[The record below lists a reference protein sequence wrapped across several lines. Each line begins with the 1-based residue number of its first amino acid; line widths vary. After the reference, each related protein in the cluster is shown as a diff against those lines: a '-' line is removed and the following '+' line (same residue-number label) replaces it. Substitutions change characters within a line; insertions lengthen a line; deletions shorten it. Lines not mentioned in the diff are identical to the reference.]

1 MDKNII
7 VCNMRYQN
15 LCTLYDN
22 SQVSAYDISITE
34 ALNEI
39 VELTFKYPIDDVSQ
53 KYVYLTPENL
63 VLYNKEYYRIK
74 TIEPSHDDDGKKYI
88 DVTCRHISESLQYT
102 TISLEEQT
110 PKHIDG
116 LMESALLY
124 EDGEPTIGWQV
135 GNIEVDKTIYR
146 GLEATEESVF
156 TILTT
161 IAEKYDGILK
171 FNSVDKTVDM
181 LKMADEDASKFDIRI
196 SKDLKDVKITYDTTE
211 LITRLYCFGASDDNG
226 NELDIMDVNP
236 TGKAYIDN
244 FDYYLNLGYT
254 EDDIKNSPELFLKT
268 NVWRDGD
275 YYDKQDLYDTG
286 VKKLA
291 DMSIPTIEVSI
302 SALDMSQYGNYR
314 TTSLN
319 IGDAVNVYDAD
330 LGAEF
335 VCNVT
340 SISKSSSDS
349 HLLNIEVTNKIQYK
363 NIIERL
369 FSTIGT
375 TNTVI
380 SNSGKVNG
388 SKVTN
393 ITTNQISDIDNYVD
407 NDTAQSTY
415 VTNDTLTN
423 NYLTSDDISNS
434 YATIEDINGSEIKV
448 NADLNK
454 IVDILTGKAEN
465 EDLEIQ
471 RFAVHEI
478 EADIGTFKDL
488 TTENFTATNAT
499 IDNLKVTKAEITD
512 LEASNLRIENV
523 ETNKANITD
532 LNATNANIET
542 LTTTKANV
550 TDLEATNANVTSLQA
565 DKANVTDLNATNAT
579 VQNLSTTKAN
589 ITDLNVTNEN
599 VANLQASKAS
609 VDDLTATNAS
619 ITSLDAK
626 KANVT
631 DLNVTNENVT
641 NLNASKANVVDL
653 NSANANIGTLQT
665 KVGEI
670 DTLLAGN
677 LSSSNIQSGGITS
690 DRLNVSD
697 GFITNAMIN
706 SLDAGKINTGEINT
720 TDVTISSDSGNLQ
733 ISDNTIQINDA
744 NTTRVQI
751 GKDASNDYSMYVWDA
766 SGNLMFDALG
776 IHEDAI
782 KSGIIRNSMVAID
795 AAISGSK
802 LDIESVITS
811 VNGATSNINSSK
823 VNLSTENQT
832 LDVAFSALK
841 NTVSDVSDATSTNTT
856 NLEVANGKIY
866 TLIDNTTITKDGET
880 TQLKDAYNRTV
891 QDVSSISTQLNSQQ
905 TTLDTAT
912 GDITEMKAKQSSF
925 DQSLNGFSTT
935 VSEVSV
941 TTANTAKNSIISME
955 DEYYKS
961 TSNTT
966 LTGGSWLSTS
976 LIRDEGTYIWKRT
989 LITHGDNST
998 EYSDPICITGDVGK
1012 DGENA
1017 IVLRIDSSRG
1027 NMFKN
1032 SSVNTVLTVSISNGS
1047 QKIIDYAGL
1056 TSAFGSSAYLEW
1068 SWKRINDASFSTI
1081 SLSDSRI
1088 KDNGFT
1094 FELSS
1099 EDVDTKVVFEC
1110 NLNI

>member
-7 VCNMRYQN
+7 VCNMRYQK
-15 LCTLYDN
+15 LCTLSDN
-22 SQVSAYDISITE
+22 SQVSAYEININDN
-34 ALNEI
+34 LNEI
-39 VELTFKYPIDDVSQ
+39 VELTFKYPKDDYSK
-53 KYVYLTPENL
+53 KYMYLTNENL
-63 VLYNKEYYRIK
+63 VLYDGEYYRIK
-74 TIEPSHDDDGKKYI
+74 SLKPSHDEDGSKYFDI
-88 DVTCRHISESLQYT
+88 TCRHLSESLQYNT
-102 TISLEEQT
+102 MNMEEQT
-110 PKHIDG
+110 PRHVDD
-116 LMESALLY
+116 LMKIALQY
-124 EDGEPTIGWQV
+124 DENNSPTLGWSV
-135 GNIEVDKTIYR
+135 GNITVNKEIYR
-146 GLEATEESVF
+146 GLEETEESVF
-156 TILTT
+156 TILTS
-161 IAEKYDGILK
+161 IAETFDGILR
-171 FNSVDKTVDM
+171 FNSVTKTVDL
-181 LKMADEDASKFDIRI
+181 LKMADENMSKFDLRV
-196 SKDLKDVKITYDTTE
+196 SKDLKNVSVTYDTTE
-211 LITRLYCFGASDDNG
+211 LVTRLYCFGGTDENG
-226 NELDIMDVNP
+226 NELDIMSVNP
-236 TGKAYIDN
+236 TGKAYIEN
-244 FDYYLNLGYT
+244 YDYYYNLGYT
-254 EDDIKNSPELFLKT
+254 DNDIKNYPELFLKT
-268 NVWRDGD
+268 AIWREDN
-275 YYDKQDLYDTG
+275 YYIEEDLYNDGIKQLET
-286 VKKLA
+286 
-291 DMSIPTIEVSI
+291 MSVPTVDIEI
-302 SALDMSQYGNYR
+302 SALDLSQYGNYR
-314 TTSLN
+314 TARLN
-319 IGDAVNVYDAD
+319 VGDAVTVYDAD
-330 LGAEF
+330 LEAEF
-335 VCNVT
+335 ICNVT
-340 SISKSSSDS
+340 SISRSSSDS
-349 HLLNIEVTNKIQYK
+349 HILNIEVTNKIQYK
-363 NIIERL
+363 NIIEKL

-375 TNTVI
+375 TNTII
-380 SNSGKVNG
+380 SSGGKVNG
-388 SKVTN
+388 SKIQNLKTD
-393 ITTNQISDIDNYVD
+393 QIVDIKENYVD
-407 NDTAQSTY
+407 QATANETF
-415 VTNDTLTN
+415 VTNETINN
-423 NYLTSDDISNS
+423 NYLTK
-434 YATIEDINGSEIKV
+434 EDINNKFSTIETIDRAFAKANTDIGTLEKLLEDK
-448 NADLNK
+448 AD
-454 IVDILTGKAEN
+454 N
-465 EDLEIQ
+465 ESVEIQ
-471 RFAVHEI
+471 RVYVHEI
-478 EADIGTFKDL
+478 EADVGVFKDI
-488 TTENFTATNAT
+488 TTENFTATNA
-499 IDNLKVTKAEITD
+499 N
-512 LEASNLRIENV
+512 IETLNA
-523 ETNKANITD
+523 NKANITD
-532 LNATNANIET
+532 LEAVSVNVDNLTANKADIADLNTTNATIAN
-542 LTTTKANV
+542 LDANKANV
-550 TDLEATNANVTSLQA
+550 TDLQATNASITNLDTK
-565 DKANVTDLNATNAT
+565 KANVTDLNATNAA
-579 VQNLSTTKAN
+579 VNNLN
-589 ITDLNVTNEN
+589 
-599 VANLQASKAS
+599 
-609 VDDLTATNAS
+609 
-619 ITSLDAK
+619 AK

-665 KVGEI
+665 KVGDI

-925 DQSLNGFSTT
+925 NQSLNGFSTT

-976 LIRDEGTYIWKRT
+976 PIRDEGTYIWKRT

>member
-7 VCNMRYQN
+7 VCNMRYQK
-15 LCTLYDN
+15 LCTLSDN
-22 SQVSAYDISITE
+22 SQVSAYEININDN
-34 ALNEI
+34 LNEI
-39 VELTFKYPIDDVSQ
+39 VELTFKYPKDDYSK
-53 KYVYLTPENL
+53 KYMYLTNENL
-63 VLYNKEYYRIK
+63 VLYDGEYYRIK
-74 TIEPSHDDDGKKYI
+74 SLKPSHDEDGSKYFDI
-88 DVTCRHISESLQYT
+88 TCRHLSESLQYNT
-102 TISLEEQT
+102 MNMEEQT
-110 PKHIDG
+110 PRHVDD
-116 LMESALLY
+116 LMKIALQY
-124 EDGEPTIGWQV
+124 DENNSPTLGWSV
-135 GNIEVDKTIYR
+135 GNITVNKEIYR
-146 GLEATEESVF
+146 GLEETEESVF
-156 TILTT
+156 TILTS
-161 IAEKYDGILK
+161 IAETFDGILR
-171 FNSVDKTVDM
+171 FNSVTKTVDL
-181 LKMADEDASKFDIRI
+181 LKMADENMSKFDLRV
-196 SKDLKDVKITYDTTE
+196 SKDLKNVSVTYDTTE
-211 LITRLYCFGASDDNG
+211 LVTRLYCFGGTDENG
-226 NELDIMDVNP
+226 NELDIMSVNP
-236 TGKAYIDN
+236 TGKAYIEN
-244 FDYYLNLGYT
+244 YDYYYNLGYT
-254 EDDIKNSPELFLKT
+254 DNDIKNYPELFLKT
-268 NVWRDGD
+268 AIWREDN
-275 YYDKQDLYDTG
+275 YYIEEDLYNDGIKQLET
-286 VKKLA
+286 
-291 DMSIPTIEVSI
+291 MSVPTVDIEI
-302 SALDMSQYGNYR
+302 SALDLSQYGNYR
-314 TTSLN
+314 TARLN
-319 IGDAVNVYDAD
+319 VGDAVTVYDAD
-330 LGAEF
+330 LEAEF
-335 VCNVT
+335 ICNVT
-340 SISKSSSDS
+340 SISRSSSDS
-349 HLLNIEVTNKIQYK
+349 HILNIKVTNKIQYK
-363 NIIERL
+363 NIIEKL

-375 TNTVI
+375 TNTII
-380 SNSGKVNG
+380 SSGGKVNG
-388 SKVTN
+388 SKIQNLKTD
-393 ITTNQISDIDNYVD
+393 QIVDIKENYVD
-407 NDTAQSTY
+407 QATANETF
-415 VTNDTLTN
+415 VTNETINN
-423 NYLTSDDISNS
+423 NYLTK
-434 YATIEDINGSEIKV
+434 EDINNKFSTIETIDGAFAKV
-448 NADLNK
+448 NTDIGTLEKLLEDKAD
-454 IVDILTGKAEN
+454 N
-465 EDLEIQ
+465 ESVEIQ
-471 RFAVHEI
+471 RVYVHEI
-478 EADIGTFKDL
+478 EADVGVFKDI
-488 TTENFTATNAT
+488 TTENFTATNA
-499 IDNLKVTKAEITD
+499 N
-512 LEASNLRIENV
+512 IETLNA
-523 ETNKANITD
+523 NKANITD
-532 LNATNANIET
+532 LEAVSVNVDNLTANKADIADLNTTNATIAN
-542 LTTTKANV
+542 LDANKANV
-550 TDLEATNANVTSLQA
+550 TDLQATNASITNLDTK
-565 DKANVTDLNATNAT
+565 KANVTDLNATNAA
-579 VQNLSTTKAN
+579 VNNLN
-589 ITDLNVTNEN
+589 
-599 VANLQASKAS
+599 
-609 VDDLTATNAS
+609 
-619 ITSLDAK
+619 AK

-665 KVGEI
+665 KVGDI

-733 ISDNTIQINDA
+733 IFDNTIQINDA

-891 QDVSSISTQLNSQQ
+891 QDVSSISTQLNNQQ

-925 DQSLNGFSTT
+925 NQSLNGFSTT

-976 LIRDEGTYIWKRT
+976 PIRDEGTYIWKRT

>member
-7 VCNMRYQN
+7 VCNMRYQK
-15 LCTLYDN
+15 LCTLSDN
-22 SQVSAYDISITE
+22 SQVSAYEININDN
-34 ALNEI
+34 LNEI
-39 VELTFKYPIDDVSQ
+39 VELTFKYPKDDYSK
-53 KYVYLTPENL
+53 KYMYLTNENL
-63 VLYNKEYYRIK
+63 VLYDGEYYRIK
-74 TIEPSHDDDGKKYI
+74 SLKPSHDEDGSKYFDI
-88 DVTCRHISESLQYT
+88 TCRHLSESLQYNT
-102 TISLEEQT
+102 MNMEEQT
-110 PKHIDG
+110 PRHVDD
-116 LMESALLY
+116 LMKIALQY
-124 EDGEPTIGWQV
+124 DENNSPTLGWSV
-135 GNIEVDKTIYR
+135 GNITVNKEIYR
-146 GLEATEESVF
+146 GLEETEESVF
-156 TILTT
+156 TILTS
-161 IAEKYDGILK
+161 IAETFDGILR
-171 FNSVDKTVDM
+171 FNSVTKTVDL
-181 LKMADEDASKFDIRI
+181 LKMADENMSKFDLRV
-196 SKDLKDVKITYDTTE
+196 SKDLKNVSVTYDTTE
-211 LITRLYCFGASDDNG
+211 LVTRLYCFGGTDENG
-226 NELDIMDVNP
+226 NELDIMSVNP
-236 TGKAYIDN
+236 TGKAYIEN
-244 FDYYLNLGYT
+244 YDYYYNLGYT
-254 EDDIKNSPELFLKT
+254 DNDIKNYPELFLKT
-268 NVWRDGD
+268 AIWREDN
-275 YYDKQDLYDTG
+275 YYIEEDLYNDGIKQLET
-286 VKKLA
+286 
-291 DMSIPTIEVSI
+291 MSVPTVDIEI
-302 SALDMSQYGNYR
+302 SALDLSQYGNYR
-314 TTSLN
+314 TARLN
-319 IGDAVNVYDAD
+319 VGDAVTVYDAD
-330 LGAEF
+330 LEAEF
-335 VCNVT
+335 ICNVT
-340 SISKSSSDS
+340 SISRSSSDS
-349 HLLNIEVTNKIQYK
+349 HILNIEVTNKIQYK
-363 NIIERL
+363 NIIEKL

-375 TNTVI
+375 TNTII
-380 SNSGKVNG
+380 SSGGKVNG
-388 SKVTN
+388 SKIQNLKTD
-393 ITTNQISDIDNYVD
+393 QIVDIKENYVD
-407 NDTAQSTY
+407 QATANETF
-415 VTNDTLTN
+415 VTNETINN
-423 NYLTSDDISNS
+423 NYLTK
-434 YATIEDINGSEIKV
+434 EDINNKFSTIETIDRAFAKANTDIGTLEKLLEDK
-448 NADLNK
+448 AD
-454 IVDILTGKAEN
+454 N
-465 EDLEIQ
+465 ESVEIQ
-471 RFAVHEI
+471 RVYVHEI
-478 EADIGTFKDL
+478 EADVGVFKDI
-488 TTENFTATNAT
+488 TTENFTATNA
-499 IDNLKVTKAEITD
+499 N
-512 LEASNLRIENV
+512 IETLNA
-523 ETNKANITD
+523 NKANITD
-532 LNATNANIET
+532 LEAVSVNVDNLTANKADIADLNTTNATIAN
-542 LTTTKANV
+542 LDANKANV
-550 TDLEATNANVTSLQA
+550 TDLQATNASITNLDTK
-565 DKANVTDLNATNAT
+565 KANVTDLNATNAA
-579 VQNLSTTKAN
+579 VNNLN
-589 ITDLNVTNEN
+589 
-599 VANLQASKAS
+599 
-609 VDDLTATNAS
+609 
-619 ITSLDAK
+619 AK

-665 KVGEI
+665 KVGDI

-733 ISDNTIQINDA
+733 IFDNTIQINDA

-891 QDVSSISTQLNSQQ
+891 QDVSSISTQLNNQQ

-925 DQSLNGFSTT
+925 NQSLNGFSTT

-976 LIRDEGTYIWKRT
+976 PIRDEGTYIWKRT

>member
-7 VCNMRYQN
+7 VCNMRYQK
-15 LCTLYDN
+15 LCTLSDN
-22 SQVSAYDISITE
+22 SQVSAYEININDN
-34 ALNEI
+34 LNEI
-39 VELTFKYPIDDVSQ
+39 VELTFKYPKDDYSK
-53 KYVYLTPENL
+53 KYMYLTNENL
-63 VLYNKEYYRIK
+63 VLYDGEYYRIK
-74 TIEPSHDDDGKKYI
+74 SLKPSHDEDGSKYFDI
-88 DVTCRHISESLQYT
+88 TCRHLSESLQYNT
-102 TISLEEQT
+102 MNMEEQT
-110 PKHIDG
+110 PRHVDD
-116 LMESALLY
+116 LMKIALQY
-124 EDGEPTIGWQV
+124 DENNSPTLGWSV
-135 GNIEVDKTIYR
+135 GNITVNKEIYR
-146 GLEATEESVF
+146 GLEETEESVF
-156 TILTT
+156 TILTS
-161 IAEKYDGILK
+161 IAETFDGILR
-171 FNSVDKTVDM
+171 FNSVTKTVDL
-181 LKMADEDASKFDIRI
+181 LKMADENMSKFDLRV
-196 SKDLKDVKITYDTTE
+196 SKDLKNVSVTYDTTE
-211 LITRLYCFGASDDNG
+211 LVTRLYCFGGTDENG
-226 NELDIMDVNP
+226 NELDIMSVNP
-236 TGKAYIDN
+236 TGKAYIEN
-244 FDYYLNLGYT
+244 YDYYYNLGYT
-254 EDDIKNSPELFLKT
+254 DNDIKNYPELFLKT
-268 NVWRDGD
+268 AIWREDN
-275 YYDKQDLYDTG
+275 YYIEEDLYNDGIKQLET
-286 VKKLA
+286 
-291 DMSIPTIEVSI
+291 MSVPTVDIEI
-302 SALDMSQYGNYR
+302 SALDLSQYGNYR
-314 TTSLN
+314 TARLN
-319 IGDAVNVYDAD
+319 VGDAVTVYDAD
-330 LGAEF
+330 LEAEF
-335 VCNVT
+335 ICNVT
-340 SISKSSSDS
+340 SISRSSSDS
-349 HLLNIEVTNKIQYK
+349 HILNIEVTNKIQYK
-363 NIIERL
+363 NIIEKL

-375 TNTVI
+375 TNTII
-380 SNSGKVNG
+380 SSGGKVNG
-388 SKVTN
+388 SKIQNLKTD
-393 ITTNQISDIDNYVD
+393 QIVDIKENYVD
-407 NDTAQSTY
+407 QATANETF
-415 VTNDTLTN
+415 VTNETINN
-423 NYLTSDDISNS
+423 NYLTK
-434 YATIEDINGSEIKV
+434 EDINNKFSTIETIDRAFAKANTDIGTLEKLLEDK
-448 NADLNK
+448 AD
-454 IVDILTGKAEN
+454 N
-465 EDLEIQ
+465 ESVEIQ
-471 RFAVHEI
+471 RVYVHEI
-478 EADIGTFKDL
+478 EADVGVFKDI
-488 TTENFTATNAT
+488 TTENFTATNA
-499 IDNLKVTKAEITD
+499 N
-512 LEASNLRIENV
+512 IETLNA
-523 ETNKANITD
+523 NKANITD
-532 LNATNANIET
+532 LEAVSVNVDNLTANKADIADLNTTNATIAN
-542 LTTTKANV
+542 LDANKANV
-550 TDLEATNANVTSLQA
+550 TDLQATNASITNLDTK
-565 DKANVTDLNATNAT
+565 KANVTDLNATNAA
-579 VQNLSTTKAN
+579 VNNLN
-589 ITDLNVTNEN
+589 
-599 VANLQASKAS
+599 
-609 VDDLTATNAS
+609 
-619 ITSLDAK
+619 AK

-665 KVGEI
+665 KVGDI

-733 ISDNTIQINDA
+733 IFDNTIQINDA

-891 QDVSSISTQLNSQQ
+891 QDVSSISTQLNNQQ

-976 LIRDEGTYIWKRT
+976 PIRDEGTYIWKRT

-1068 SWKRINDASFSTI
+1068 SWKRINDTSFSTI

>member
-7 VCNMRYQN
+7 VCNMRYQK
-15 LCTLYDN
+15 LCTLSDN
-22 SQVSAYDISITE
+22 SQVSAYEININDN
-34 ALNEI
+34 LNEI
-39 VELTFKYPIDDVSQ
+39 VELTFKYPKDDYSK
-53 KYVYLTPENL
+53 KYMYLTNENL
-63 VLYNKEYYRIK
+63 VLYDGEYYRIK
-74 TIEPSHDDDGKKYI
+74 SLKPSHDEDGSKYFDI
-88 DVTCRHISESLQYT
+88 TCRHLSESLQYNT
-102 TISLEEQT
+102 MNMEEQT
-110 PKHIDG
+110 PRHVDD
-116 LMESALLY
+116 LMKIALQY
-124 EDGEPTIGWQV
+124 DENNSPTLGWSV
-135 GNIEVDKTIYR
+135 GNITVNKEIYR
-146 GLEATEESVF
+146 GLEETEESVF
-156 TILTT
+156 TILTS
-161 IAEKYDGILK
+161 IAETFDGILR
-171 FNSVDKTVDM
+171 FNSVTKTVDL
-181 LKMADEDASKFDIRI
+181 LKMADENMSKFDLRV
-196 SKDLKDVKITYDTTE
+196 SKDLKNVSVTYDTTE
-211 LITRLYCFGASDDNG
+211 LVTRLYCFGGTDENG
-226 NELDIMDVNP
+226 NELDIMSVNP
-236 TGKAYIDN
+236 TGKAYIEN
-244 FDYYLNLGYT
+244 YDYYYNLGYT
-254 EDDIKNSPELFLKT
+254 DNDIKNYPELFLKT
-268 NVWRDGD
+268 AIWREDN
-275 YYDKQDLYDTG
+275 YYIEEDLYNDGIKQLET
-286 VKKLA
+286 
-291 DMSIPTIEVSI
+291 MSVPTVDIEI
-302 SALDMSQYGNYR
+302 SALDLSQYGNYR
-314 TTSLN
+314 TARLN
-319 IGDAVNVYDAD
+319 VGDAVTVYDAD
-330 LGAEF
+330 LEAEF
-335 VCNVT
+335 ICNVT
-340 SISKSSSDS
+340 SISRSSSDS
-349 HLLNIEVTNKIQYK
+349 HILNIEVTNKIQYK
-363 NIIERL
+363 NIIEKL

-375 TNTVI
+375 TNTII
-380 SNSGKVNG
+380 SSGGKVNG
-388 SKVTN
+388 SKIQNLKTD
-393 ITTNQISDIDNYVD
+393 QIVDIKENYVD
-407 NDTAQSTY
+407 QATANETF
-415 VTNDTLTN
+415 VTNETINN
-423 NYLTSDDISNS
+423 NYLTK
-434 YATIEDINGSEIKV
+434 EDINNKFSTIETIDRAFAKANTDIGTLEKLLEDK
-448 NADLNK
+448 AD
-454 IVDILTGKAEN
+454 N
-465 EDLEIQ
+465 ESVEIQ
-471 RFAVHEI
+471 RVYVHEI
-478 EADIGTFKDL
+478 EADVGVFKDI
-488 TTENFTATNAT
+488 TTENFTATNA
-499 IDNLKVTKAEITD
+499 N
-512 LEASNLRIENV
+512 IETLNA
-523 ETNKANITD
+523 NKANITD
-532 LNATNANIET
+532 LEAVSVNVDNLTANKADIADLNTTNATIAN
-542 LTTTKANV
+542 LDANKANV
-550 TDLEATNANVTSLQA
+550 TDLQATNASITNLDTK
-565 DKANVTDLNATNAT
+565 KANVTDLNATNAA
-579 VQNLSTTKAN
+579 VNNLN
-589 ITDLNVTNEN
+589 
-599 VANLQASKAS
+599 
-609 VDDLTATNAS
+609 
-619 ITSLDAK
+619 AK

-665 KVGEI
+665 KVGDI

-866 TLIDNTTITKDGET
+866 TLIDNTTITKDGKT

-891 QDVSSISTQLNSQQ
+891 QDVSSISTQLNNQQ

-925 DQSLNGFSTT
+925 NQSLNGFSTT

-976 LIRDEGTYIWKRT
+976 PIRDEGTYIWKRT